1 MLWRILSFTH
11 LWIALGA
18 FVTTMFSWMWWAEG
32 AAMERGGVEDA
43 FWVATATGLGY
54 TVQRAIKHT
63 RHPQN
68 MPEGR
73 RRFWDSAKWPM
84 VAAWGLAWA
93 GCTWVHWDELGLEEP
108 RRVAV
113 LGVVALASLAY
124 AVVPGCG
131 GGLRKV
137 VWAKTPLIAAV
148 WATATTHHPELGWDG
163 VLWIQRFV
171 FIAGLTLPF
180 DIRDL
185 DVDRHHMETLPQV
198 TSPEQVLSWARH
210 LLAGAGLLSLAVGG
224 WRLDQHGVRLIDA
237 TPMLLALQC
246 GWAMW
251 LMRPKVALGA
261 LMSSDEWT
269 RERKTGW
276 QLDGVLVM
284 PYVVY
289 LTLYVVLLMLAPV
302 MRG

>member
-1 MLWRILSFTH
+1 MLWRLLSFTH

-32 AAMERGGVEDA
+32 AAMERGGVEVA

-63 RHPQN
+63 RHPHN
-68 MPEGR
+68 MPVGR
-73 RRFWDSAKWPM
+73 RRFWDGAKWPM
-84 VAAWGLAWA
+84 VGAWSLAWA
-93 GCTWVHWDELGLEEP
+93 GSTWVHRGELGLGESG
-108 RRVAV
+108 RAAV
-113 LGVVALASLAY
+113 LGALALASLAY
-124 AVVPGCG
+124 AVMPGWG
-131 GGLRKV
+131 GGLRKS
-137 VWAKTPLIAAV
+137 VWMKTPLIAAV

-163 VLWIQRFV
+163 VLWVQRFV

-185 DVDRHHMETLPQV
+185 DVDKDHMDTLPLV
-198 TSPEQVLSWARH
+198 KSPKLVLSWSRR
-210 LLAGAGLLSLAVGG
+210 LLASAGIVSLAVWG
-224 WRLDQHGVRLIDA
+224 WRLGQHGVRPIDA
-237 TPMLLALQC
+237 APMLLALQC

-251 LMRPKVALGA
+251 LIRPKVALDA

-284 PYVVY
+284 PYVVAV
-289 LTLYVVLLMLAPV
+289 TLYALLLVLAPV

>member
-11 LWIALGA
+11 LWISLGA

-32 AAMERGGVEDA
+32 AAMERGGVEVA

-63 RHPQN
+63 RHPHI

-73 RRFWDSAKWPM
+73 RRFWDTAKLPM

-93 GCTWVHWDELGLEEP
+93 GCTWIHQDELGLEEP
-108 RRVAV
+108 GRVAV
-113 LGVVALASLAY
+113 LGVLALASLAY
-124 AVVPGCG
+124 AVVPGWG
-131 GGLRKV
+131 GGLRKS
-137 VWAKTPLIAAV
+137 VWMKTPLIAAV

-163 VLWIQRFV
+163 TLWIQRFV

-185 DVDRHHMETLPQV
+185 DVDRHHMDTLPQV
-198 TSPEQVLSWARH
+198 TSPEQVLAMSRG
-210 LLAGAGLLSLAVGG
+210 LLAVAGALSLVVWV
-224 WRLDQHGVRLIDA
+224 WRLSLHGARPIDA
-237 TPMLLALQC
+237 APLLLAMQSV
-246 GWAMW
+246 WAMW
-251 LMRPKVALGA
+251 LIRPKVALKA
-261 LMSSDEWT
+261 LASSDEWT

-284 PYVVY
+284 PYVVA
-289 LTLYVVLLMLAPV
+289 LSLYVVLLMLAPV
-302 MRG
+302 M